1 MNLVEKVTVRSSGT
15 INYIFFLIIIFV
27 SSFPLLFFVNNSYGF
42 VGEIEKMDGTVLY
55 REKAGIPYKK
65 AKKGLTVEK
74 GYWIKTEPKS
84 WAVLKLS
91 DGSTFTLSENTEFE
105 INEYVIGDDRKDGL
119 FSVTQ
124 GKLRATITKFTGQT
138 VNYRVKSPTAV
149 AGVKGTEFM
158 MLTNG
163 QANVFFGNEALA
175 GISGYSREE
184 KPLSPDTM
192 VQNTRGYTP
201 HDPVK
206 VESGT
211 ALEKAKKGLSDITG
225 QKPPKDWEISGA
237 LPHIIARWDINYG
250 HYLADSGRYDEA
262 LYFFQIA
269 LDLSDNP
276 EIRSDARLERGAVYS
291 RFLRNPELALAEY
304 LLILE
309 EYPEVPQK
317 ETALYLTGMTL
328 YELGFKK
335 QARERLSQYKSL
347 YPQGKH
353 ITNVETLLKLTE

>member
-1 MNLVEKVTVRSSGT
+1 MQIKKAKGYL
-15 INYIFFLIIIFV
+15 IFLIVFL
-27 SSFPLLFFVNNSYGF
+27 FLLNDRAFASI
-42 VGEIEKMDGTVLY
+42 GEIEKTDGTVLY
-55 REKAGIPYKK
+55 REKPGIPYKK
-65 AKKGLTVEK
+65 AKKGLSLEK

-105 INEYVIGDDRKDGL
+105 ITEYIIGDGRKDGL

-124 GKLRATITKFTGQT
+124 GKLRATITRFTGQT
-138 VNYRVKSPTAV
+138 VNYKVKSPTAV
-149 AGVKGTEFM
+149 AGIKGTEFM
-158 MLTNG
+158 MLTQG
-163 QANVFFGNEALA
+163 EANVFFGNEDVAS
-175 GISGYSREE
+175 ISGYERGE

-192 VQNTRGYTP
+192 VQNTRGYVP
-201 HDPVK
+201 ADPVR
-206 VESGT
+206 VEPGT

-225 QKPPKDWEISGA
+225 PKPPKDWEISGN

-262 LYFFQIA
+262 LYIFQIA

-291 RFLRNPELALAEY
+291 RFLKNPEAALAEY

-309 EYPEVPQK
+309 EYPQVPQR
-317 ETALYLTGMTL
+317 ETALYLTAMTL

-335 QARERLSQYKSL
+335 QARERLFQYKRE
-347 YPQGKH
+347 YPEGKH
-353 ITNVETLLKLTE
+353 ITNVETLLRLTE